1 MGRYKKLSV
10 NTLLF
15 VLSNFGSKLVT
26 LLLVPYYTY
35 MLTTEQYGTID
46 LLTTTLSLIIP
57 VITLSISD
65 AVLRFAIKSEYDYET
80 VFTNG
85 LTICCLSMVIVVLS
99 IPVLRHIY
107 IFNGVELD
115 FAALLIAQVFYQF
128 FNQFCRGIGSV
139 KTVAISGFLIYIEYV
154 DT

>member
-1 MGRYKKLSV
+1 MGRYKKLSL

-15 VLSNFGSKLVT
+15 VLSNFGSKIVT

-65 AVLRFAIKSEYDYET
+65 AVLRFAIKSEFDHET

-85 LTICCLSMVIVVLS
+85 LVVCCLSTVIVLLS
-99 IPVLRHIY
+99 VPFLRHIS
-107 IFNGVELD
+107 IFQGVELT
-115 FAALLIAQVFYQF
+115 LQY
-128 FNQFCRGIGSV
+128 
-139 KTVAISGFLIYIEYV
+139 
-154 DT
+154 